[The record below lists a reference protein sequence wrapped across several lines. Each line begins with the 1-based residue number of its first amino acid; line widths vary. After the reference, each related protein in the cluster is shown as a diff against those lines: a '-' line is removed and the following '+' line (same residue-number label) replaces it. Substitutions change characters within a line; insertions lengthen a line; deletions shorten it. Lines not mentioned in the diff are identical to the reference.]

1 VDSTTWERT
10 AQPGSGQHNLG
21 VDITNWEW
29 TAQPGSGQHNLG
41 VDSTTWERTAQPGS
55 GQRPQPGSGQHN
67 LGVDNTLEML
77 VTSLIMLT
85 LLVIERML
93 KHAGGCTTKASGGCG
108 ICKRLWALV
117 VEHVLLREGKGSD
130 HANVIDGKEGWDCHD
145 TVLGCG
151 SYCHRDGG
159 SAVCSQFLRL
169 DLNREQPFITQSI

>member
-1 VDSTTWERT
+1 MGRQISLVPELRNKR
-10 AQPGSGQHNLG
+10 QHTIDFLN
-21 VDITNWEW
+21 
-29 TAQPGSGQHNLG
+29 
-41 VDSTTWERTAQPGS
+41 
-55 GQRPQPGSGQHN
+55 
-67 LGVDNTLEML
+67 
-77 VTSLIMLT
+77 TSLMHTSACSSADCKAPHCVPILKR
-85 LLVIERML
+85 VL